1 MPNEEPDEATGSYQ
15 GEVQTSNF
23 IIAIV
28 KRSENMFENAIA
40 RLCKMVKIGT
50 E

>member
-1 MPNEEPDEATGSYQ
+1 MPNEEPDEATGRYQ
-15 GEVQTSNF
+15 GEGQTSNF
-23 IIAIV
+23 LMVIV

-40 RLCKMVKIGT
+40 RLCRMVKIET